1 MSIAVWLLVIGFVA
15 FTTIGDVLLSRA
27 MNRIGDMGTIRRE
40 RGLLA
45 VIQTVVT
52 NGTFWSAI
60 LFMAA
65 SFFSLLWALNKAD
78 LSFVGP
84 ASSAM
89 VFVSNTLAGKY
100 FLKEDVDERRWAATA
115 LVCLGIL
122 LIAH

>member
-1 MSIAVWLLVIGFVA
+1 MNVAVWLLVIGFVA

-27 MNRIGDMGTIRRE
+27 MNRIGDMGVIRRE

-45 VIQTVVT
+45 VVHTVMT
-52 NGTFWSAI
+52 NATFWAAI

-89 VFVSNTLAGKY
+89 TFVTNTLAGKY
-100 FLKEDVDERRWAATA
+100 FLKEHVDQRRWAATA
-115 LVCLGIL
+115 LVCVGIL

>member
-1 MSIAVWLLVIGFVA
+1 VSLAVWLLVVGFVV

-40 RGLLA
+40 RGLTA
-45 VIQTVVT
+45 VVRTVVT

-89 VFVSNTLAGKY
+89 TFVTNTLAGKY
-100 FLKEDVDERRWAATA
+100 FLKENVDKRRWTATA

>member
-1 MSIAVWLLVIGFVA
+1 VSVAVWLLVVGFVG

-27 MNRIGDMGTIRRE
+27 MNRIGDMDTIRRE

-89 VFVSNTLAGKY
+89 TFVTNTLAGKY
-100 FLKEDVDERRWAATA
+100 FLKENVDKRRWTATA
-115 LVCLGIL
+115 LVGLGIL

>member
-27 MNRIGDMGTIRRE
+27 MNRIGDMGAIRRE

-52 NGTFWSAI
+52 NGGFWTAI

-89 VFVSNTLAGKY
+89 TFVTNTLAGRY
-100 FLKEDVDERRWAATA
+100 FLKENVDKRRWAATA

>member
-1 MSIAVWLLVIGFVA
+1 MNVAVWLLVIGFVA

-27 MNRIGDMGTIRRE
+27 MNHIGDMGAIRRT
-40 RGLLA
+40 RGLYA
-45 VIQTVVT
+45 VIQAVIT
-52 NGTFWSAI
+52 NATFWAAI
-60 LFMAA
+60 VFMAA

-89 VFVSNTLAGKY
+89 TFVTNTLAGKY
-100 FLKEDVDERRWAATA
+100 FLKEHVDHRRWAATV

>member
-1 MSIAVWLLVIGFVA
+1 MNVAVWLLVIGFVA

-27 MNRIGDMGTIRRE
+27 MNRIGDMAAIRRQG
-40 RGLLA
+40 GLIA
-45 VIQTVVT
+45 VIQTVMT
-52 NGTFWSAI
+52 NATFWTAI

-89 VFVSNTLAGKY
+89 TFVTNTLAGKY
-100 FLKEDVDERRWAATA
+100 FLKEHVDHRRWTATA
-115 LVCLGIL
+115 LVCIGIL

>member
-1 MSIAVWLLVIGFVA
+1 MSLAVWLLVIGFVG

-27 MNRIGDMGTIRRE
+27 MNRIGDMGEIRRQ
-40 RGLLA
+40 RGLTAVVRTVLA
-45 VIQTVVT
+45 

-89 VFVSNTLAGKY
+89 TFVTNTLAGKY
-100 FLKEDVDERRWAATA
+100 LLKENVDKRRWTATA

>member
-1 MSIAVWLLVIGFVA
+1 MSVAVWLLVIGFVT

-27 MNRIGDMGTIRRE
+27 MNRIGDMDAIRRQ
-40 RGLLA
+40 RGFIA

-52 NGTFWSAI
+52 NATFWTAI

-100 FLKEDVDERRWAATA
+100 VLKENVDHRRWAATA

>member
-1 MSIAVWLLVIGFVA
+1 MSVAVWLLVIGFVG

-27 MNRIGDMGTIRRE
+27 MNRIGDMGEIRRE
-40 RGLLA
+40 RGLFA
-45 VIQTVVT
+45 VVQTVVT

-89 VFVSNTLAGKY
+89 TFVTNTLAGKY
-100 FLKEDVDERRWAATA
+100 FLKENVDKRRWAATA

>member
-1 MSIAVWLLVIGFVA
+1 MNVGVWLLVIGFVA

-27 MNRIGDMGTIRRE
+27 MSHIGDMGTIRRE
-40 RGLLA
+40 RGLPA

-52 NGTFWSAI
+52 NATFWTAI

-89 VFVSNTLAGKY
+89 TFVTNTLAGKY
-100 FLKEDVDERRWAATA
+100 FLKENVDRRRWTATA
-115 LVCLGIL
+115 LVCVGIL

>member
-1 MSIAVWLLVIGFVA
+1 MNVAVWLLVIGFVA

-27 MNRIGDMGTIRRE
+27 MNRIGDMGAIRRA

-52 NGTFWSAI
+52 NATFWTAI

-89 VFVSNTLAGKY
+89 TFVTNTLAGKY
-100 FLKEDVDERRWAATA
+100 FLKENVDHRRWAATA
-115 LVCLGIL
+115 LVCVGIF

>member
-1 MSIAVWLLVIGFVA
+1 MSVAVWLLVMGFVA

-27 MNRIGDMGTIRRE
+27 MTGIGDMGTIRRE

-52 NGTFWSAI
+52 NGTFWTAI

-100 FLKEDVDERRWAATA
+100 FLKEDVDKRRWAATA
-115 LVCLGIL
+115 LVCIGIL

>member
-1 MSIAVWLLVIGFVA
+1 MNVAVWLLVIGFVA

-27 MNRIGDMGTIRRE
+27 MNRIGDMAAIRRQG
-40 RGLLA
+40 GLIA
-45 VIQTVVT
+45 VIQTVMT
-52 NGTFWSAI
+52 NATFWTAI

-89 VFVSNTLAGKY
+89 TFVTNTLAGKY
-100 FLKEDVDERRWAATA
+100 FLKEHVDHRRWAATV
-115 LVCLGIL
+115 LVCIGIL

>member
-1 MSIAVWLLVIGFVA
+1 MSVAVWLLVIGFVA

-27 MNRIGDMGTIRRE
+27 MSGIGDMGTIRRE

-52 NGTFWSAI
+52 NPTFWTAM

-89 VFVSNTLAGKY
+89 TFVTNTLAGKY
-100 FLKEDVDERRWAATA
+100 F
-115 LVCLGIL
+115 
-122 LIAH
+122 

>member
-1 MSIAVWLLVIGFVA
+1 MTVAVWLLVIGFVA

-27 MNRIGDMGTIRRE
+27 MNHIGDMAAIRRT
-40 RGLLA
+40 RGLIA
-45 VIQTVVT
+45 VIQTVMT
-52 NGTFWSAI
+52 NATFWTAI

-89 VFVSNTLAGKY
+89 TFVTNTLAGKY
-100 FLKEDVDERRWAATA
+100 FLKEHVDHRRWAATA
-115 LVCLGIL
+115 LVCIGIL

>member
-1 MSIAVWLLVIGFVA
+1 MNVAVWLLVIGFVA

-27 MNRIGDMGTIRRE
+27 MNRIGDMGAIRRE
-40 RGLLA
+40 RGLFG
-45 VIQTVVT
+45 VIQTVVS
-52 NGTFWSAI
+52 NATFWSAI

-89 VFVSNTLAGKY
+89 TFVTNTLAGKY
-100 FLKEDVDERRWAATA
+100 FLKEHVDHRRWAATA
-115 LVCLGIL
+115 LVCVGIL

>member
-1 MSIAVWLLVIGFVA
+1 MNVAVWLLVIGFVA

-27 MNRIGDMGTIRRE
+27 MNRIGDMAAIRRQG
-40 RGLLA
+40 GLIA
-45 VIQTVVT
+45 VIQTVMT
-52 NGTFWSAI
+52 NATFWTAI

-89 VFVSNTLAGKY
+89 TFVTNTLAGKY
-100 FLKEDVDERRWAATA
+100 FLKEHVDHRRWAATA
-115 LVCLGIL
+115 LVCIGIL

>member
-1 MSIAVWLLVIGFVA
+1 MSIAIWLLVIGFVV

-27 MNRIGDMGTIRRE
+27 MNRIGDMGAIRRE

-45 VIQTVVT
+45 VIQTVVM
-52 NGTFWSAI
+52 NGTFWTAI

-100 FLKEDVDERRWAATA
+100 FLKEDVDKRRWAATA
-115 LVCLGIL
+115 LVCIGIL

>member
-1 MSIAVWLLVIGFVA
+1 MNVAVWLLVIGFVA

-27 MNRIGDMGTIRRE
+27 MTGIGDMGTIRRE

-45 VIQTVVT
+45 VIQTVIT
-52 NGTFWSAI
+52 NATFWTAI

-100 FLKEDVDERRWAATA
+100 FLKEDVDHRRWTATA
-115 LVCLGIL
+115 LVCIGIL

>member
-1 MSIAVWLLVIGFVA
+1 MSVAVWLLVIGFVT

-27 MNRIGDMGTIRRE
+27 MNRIGDMDAIRRQ
-40 RGLLA
+40 RGFIA

-52 NGTFWSAI
+52 NATFWTAI

-89 VFVSNTLAGKY
+89 VFVINTLAGKY
-100 FLKEDVDERRWAATA
+100 VLKENVDHRRWAATA

>member
-1 MSIAVWLLVIGFVA
+1 MNVAVWLLVIGFVA

-27 MNRIGDMGTIRRE
+27 MNRIGDMGAIRRQ
-40 RGLLA
+40 GGIIA
-45 VIQTVVT
+45 VIQTVMT
-52 NGTFWSAI
+52 NATFWTAI

-89 VFVSNTLAGKY
+89 TFVTNTLAGKY
-100 FLKEDVDERRWAATA
+100 FLKEHVDHRRWAATA
-115 LVCLGIL
+115 LVCIGIL

>member
-1 MSIAVWLLVIGFVA
+1 MSIAIWLLVIGFVV

-27 MNRIGDMGTIRRE
+27 MNRIGDMGEIRR
-40 RGLLA
+40 RNGLFG
-45 VIQTVVT
+45 VVRRVVT

-89 VFVSNTLAGKY
+89 TFVTNTLAGKY
-100 FLKEDVDERRWAATA
+100 FLKENVDKRRWAATA